1 MKFDYYTPCEKLT
14 PFVQSL
20 VISESDN
27 ENSYKVLP
35 GTNLVIGFQYKGKL
49 SYLSNGEEIALS
61 NSGVTG
67 LQDSYRIF
75 KNTAGVGSV
84 LVYFK
89 VNGAAAFFSEPIH
102 ELFRQ
107 SLSLD
112 NFILRSELA
121 ILEEQLDEAKSDIE
135 RIQVVERFLLS
146 RLNQH
151 KPDAL
156 VLAAIALIFER
167 HGNIRMGEVAEKL
180 HTSQSPLEKRFRR
193 IVGATPKKFASII
206 RLKHTLQQ
214 FQSQTSLTSLAYESG
229 FYDQAHFIKE
239 FKNFTG
245 DTPERFFSKE

>member
-1 MKFDYYTPCEKLT
+1 MKFDHYTPCDKLK
-14 PFVQSL
+14 PFVQSF
-20 VISESDN
+20 VISESDD

-35 GTNLVIGFQYKGKL
+35 GTNVVIGFQYKGKL

-61 NSGVTG
+61 NSGITG

-75 KNTAGVGSV
+75 KNAPGIGSV

-89 VNGAAAFFSEPIH
+89 VNGASAFFSEPIH

-112 NFILRSELA
+112 NFILRSALV
-121 ILEEQLDEAKSDIE
+121 ILEEQLDEANSDIE

-146 RLNQH
+146 QLKSH
-151 KPDAL
+151 KPDTL
-156 VLAAIALIFER
+156 VLASIALIFER
-167 HGNIRMGEVAEKL
+167 HGNIRMSEVAEKL

-193 IVGATPKKFASII
+193 TVGATPKKFASVV
-206 RLKHTLQQ
+206 RLKYTLQQ

-229 FYDQAHFIKE
+229 FYDQAHFIKQ
-239 FKNFTG
+239 FKTFTG
-245 DTPERFFSKE
+245 ETPEHFFNKE

>member
-1 MKFDYYTPCEKLT
+1 MKFDYYIPCEKLT

-35 GTNLVIGFQYKGKL
+35 NPNLVIGFQYKGKL
-49 SYLSNGEEIALS
+49 SYVSNGEEIALS
-61 NSGVTG
+61 NSGITG

-75 KNTAGVGSV
+75 KNTAGVGTV

-112 NFILRSELA
+112 NFILRSELV

-135 RIQVVERFLLS
+135 RINVVERFLLS
-146 RLNQH
+146 RLKQH

-156 VLAAIALIFER
+156 VLAAVALIFEK
-167 HGNIRMGEVAEKL
+167 HGNIRMSEVAEKL
-180 HTSQSPLEKRFRR
+180 HTSQSPFEKRFRR
-193 IVGATPKKFASII
+193 VVGATPKKFASII
-206 RLKHTLQQ
+206 RLKYTLQQ
-214 FQSQTSLTSLAYESG
+214 FQAQTSLTSLAYESG

-239 FKNFTG
+239 FKTFTG
-245 DTPERFFSKE
+245 ETPEHFFNKE

>member
-1 MKFDYYTPCEKLT
+1 MKFDYYIPCEKLT

-35 GTNLVIGFQYKGKL
+35 NPNLVIGFQYKGKL
-49 SYLSNGEEIALS
+49 SYVSNGEEIALS
-61 NSGVTG
+61 NSGITG

-75 KNTAGVGSV
+75 KNTAGVGTV

-112 NFILRSELA
+112 NFILRSELV

-135 RIQVVERFLLS
+135 RINVVERFLLS
-146 RLNQH
+146 RLKQH

-156 VLAAIALIFER
+156 VLAAVALIFEK
-167 HGNIRMGEVAEKL
+167 HGNIRMSEVAEKL
-180 HTSQSPLEKRFRR
+180 HTSQSPFEKRFRR
-193 IVGATPKKFASII
+193 VVGATPKKFASII
-206 RLKHTLQQ
+206 RLKYTLQQ
-214 FQSQTSLTSLAYESG
+214 FQAQTSLTSLAYESG
-229 FYDQAHFIKE
+229 FYDQAHFIKD
-239 FKNFTG
+239 FKT
-245 DTPERFFSKE
+245 FSKSIPFFETYI

>member
-1 MKFDYYTPCEKLT
+1 MKFDFYTPCEELT
-14 PFVQSL
+14 PFIQSL

-35 GTNLVIGFQYKGKL
+35 DTNLVIGFQYKGKL
-49 SYLSNGEEIALS
+49 SYLSYGEEIALS
-61 NSGVTG
+61 NFGITG

-112 NFILRSELA
+112 NFILRSELV

-146 RLNQH
+146 RLKQH
-151 KPDAL
+151 KPDTL

-167 HGNIRMGEVAEKL
+167 HGIIRMGEVAEKL
-180 HTSQSPLEKRFRR
+180 HISQSPLEKRFRR
-193 IVGATPKKFASII
+193 IVGTTPKKFASII
-206 RLKHTLQQ
+206 RLKYTLQQ
-214 FQSQTSLTSLAYESG
+214 FQTQTSLTSLAYESG

-239 FKNFTG
+239 FKTFTG
-245 DTPERFFSKE
+245 ETPEHYFNKE